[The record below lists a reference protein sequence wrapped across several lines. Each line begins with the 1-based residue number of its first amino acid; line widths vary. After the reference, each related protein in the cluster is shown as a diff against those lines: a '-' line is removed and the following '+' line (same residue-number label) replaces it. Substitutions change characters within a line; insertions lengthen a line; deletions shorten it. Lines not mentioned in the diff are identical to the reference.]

1 MTAFLSVL
9 RSVMGSRKKS
19 SDEESSYIS
28 PSIVLT
34 SSPESS
40 SEKAVLRGCRVDA
53 ASDNSASDW
62 LRGMG

>member
-9 RSVMGSRKKS
+9 RSVMGSKKS

-28 PSIVLT
+28 PSAVLT